1 MQSPLDNIEALY
13 EKTKDYVE
21 TQMELLRLKS
31 IDKASTMISSL
42 ATQLIFLLICL
53 IGLFL
58 LNIGLG
64 FWLGDLLGKV
74 YYGFFCLAAFYFIVG
89 LIIYAVRKN
98 KIANPIRNALI
109 DKFDK

>member
-13 EKTKDYVE
+13 DKSKEYAE
-21 TQMELLRLKS
+21 TQMELFRLKA

-42 ATQLIFLLICL
+42 ASRLIYIVIFL

-58 LNIGLG
+58 LNIALG
-64 FWLGDLLGKV
+64 FWLGEIFGKV

-89 LIIYAVRKN
+89 LIVFAISKN
-98 KIANPIRNALI
+98 SIGNPIRNALI

>member
-21 TQMELLRLKS
+21 TQMELIRLKS

-42 ATQLIFLLICL
+42 ATRLIYLAVFL

-58 LNIGLG
+58 LNIALG
-64 FWLGDLLGKV
+64 FWLGELFGKV

-89 LIIYAVRKN
+89 LIVFAIRKN
-98 KIANPIRNALI
+98 SIGNPIRNALI

>member
-13 EKTKDYVE
+13 DKSKEYME
-21 TQMELLRLKS
+21 TQMELFRLKAINKS
-31 IDKASTMISSL
+31 TTMISSL
-42 ATQLIFLLICL
+42 ATRLIYITVFL

-58 LNIGLG
+58 LNIALG
-64 FWLGDLLGKV
+64 FWLGELLGKV

-89 LIIYAVRKN
+89 LIIFAIRKN
-98 KIANPIRNALI
+98 SIGNPIRNALI